1 MTDKLGAL
9 WDALAWLVPFSLV
22 GAVFGDAIRKD
33 ALTPR
38 QRVAAGL
45 FSLMMGPVCGAA
57 AMREFGWSDFS
68 ALAVASVAPTVAYD
82 AIGLVASLLRAAKD
96 DPRGWFAIIKDAL
109 PWGRK
114 P

>member
-1 MTDKLGAL
+1 
-9 WDALAWLVPFSLV
+9 
-22 GAVFGDAIRKD
+22 
-33 ALTPR
+33 
-38 QRVAAGL
+38 
-45 FSLMMGPVCGAA
+45 
-57 AMREFGWSDFS
+57 MREFGWSDFS